1 MIHVNAQGATLSEI
15 AEKFI
20 DGADTATLIKVLS
33 KRLEAN
39 GQLLMIHDKDGD
51 AAEVVSPLLPAPQ
64 PSPASDK
71 QQKAAA
77 EAKKKAAAEAKAKA
91 KAEADAKAKAELD
104 AQAAALVDNGGSD
117 DFDTDEDGP
126 TAEEYTIEAVK
137 DALNEF
143 KVKHGLVTARQ
154 IMVDAGGSSKLIDI
168 PPANYGKLIAA
179 LNEHAAG

>member
-1 MIHVNAQGATLSEI
+1 MNWTVTIPAETIDELHHKLAKMI
-15 AEKFI
+15 
-20 DGADTATLIKVLS
+20 DTAA
-33 KRLEAN
+33 LEAE
-39 GQLLMIHDKDGD
+39 LEMRVRVI
-51 AAEVVSPLLPAPQ
+51 APAEQTTTTKPAKPAKPAKVETKKEVKKPAPAPEPVEPEQ
-64 PSPASDK
+64 TSD
-71 QQKAAA
+71 
-77 EAKKKAAAEAKAKA
+77 
-91 KAEADAKAKAELD
+91 
-104 AQAAALVDNGGSD
+104 D